1 MLLLVDVSV
10 FICFLMLRRPPG
22 ATRTHTLFPYT
33 PLVRSPLLHGTDAR
47 RSPPMGDVDQS
58 IPRSSAFPRGH
69 AHAPIPDG
77 RAGRAIVR
85 VLPHLPEYAG
95 PAGLRQDVP
104 ALRRTARRSAQRSV
118 SAPPGRTNAPRRR
131 QTRSLHT
138 GHNP

>member
-1 MLLLVDVSV
+1 M
-10 FICFLMLRRPPG
+10 
-22 ATRTHTLFPYT
+22 
-33 PLVRSPLLHGTDAR
+33 PLASAPEPPLLHGTDAR

-85 VLPHLPEYAG
+85 VLPHLPEDAG

-104 ALRRTARRSAQRSV
+104 ALRRSRSEEHTSELQ
-118 SAPPGRTNAPRRR
+118 
-131 QTRSLHT
+131 SLMSISYDAFCFKKKNTTYTQEHST
-138 GHNP
+138 

>member
-1 MLLLVDVSV
+1 M
-10 FICFLMLRRPPG
+10 
-22 ATRTHTLFPYT
+22 
-33 PLVRSPLLHGTDAR
+33 PLASAPEPPLLHGTDAR

-85 VLPHLPEYAG
+85 VLPPLPEDAG

-104 ALRRTARRSAQRSV
+104 ALRRSARRSAQSSV
-118 SAPPGRTNAPRRR
+118 SAPTGRNNAQIGRK
-131 QTRSLHT
+131 
-138 GHNP
+138 GAV